1 MKSNNI
7 SKWNYNKDLEGL
19 LLFASLVDEIT
30 FNYSIDA
37 HKAPALNAVSLL
49 QDVYETIENVE
60 RGIIREAGIPSLL
73 GELVTAINGDRLF
86 KQILERRNLLYFIT
100 LLEQANNL
108 KDIKLLIEM
117 MVSGGIG
124 DEYFENVKSVLI
136 DLIVNNAKDKESIGY
151 YSRIWVTHLKYLGY
165 SSEYIYFSNR
175 EFFFGKNIIE
185 APNAIVEFLDKFS
198 EVSKDYYVLFRGN
211 KIFQLLKSTFRKF
224 GDDVT
229 EEYKLP
235 YKNASIDKFIRNLSV
250 DNNLI
255 VLNVH
260 ARDQYSARAI
270 AISKIESISS
280 LFCCYQHKQ
289 RTQFKEKCIIIEKES
304 RNVYTI
310 DKPMSAILRCRDLR
324 PNKSQAYFTH
334 ITKKLSMSQD
344 SIINIMKSLRMHES
358 AVDAMSH
365 ENQFINLFTALEI
378 IIPKD
383 IKSGKSRIQQIYD
396 TLVPFLCLDYCRKH
410 IRSFIADLL
419 RLYNPEFVAVISK
432 VTEGKRLEEK
442 VCALLTLKKYDAER
456 QELYD
461 VFTKHNEILLRNRFY
476 RLDEL
481 MSNPANLLERLKK
494 HKQRLQQQIDRIYR
508 TRNLIVHAGDTPFYI
523 DTLIENLHFYYDT
536 LVKQLLYDN
545 TENGHER
552 LEHIYLSFYIKEQ
565 NFEAK
570 LQDIACNEAAEGMF
584 DESNYDIIVNTI

>member
-1 MKSNNI
+1 MKSNDI
-7 SKWNYNKDLEGL
+7 SRWNYSKNLEGL
-19 LLFASLVDEIT
+19 LLFASLIDEIT

-37 HKAPALNAVSLL
+37 HKAPALNVVSLL
-49 QDVYETIENVE
+49 QDVYETIGNAE

-73 GELVTAINGDRLF
+73 RELVSAVNVDRLF

-100 LLEQANNL
+100 LLEQENNL

-117 MVSGGIG
+117 MVSSGVNK
-124 DEYFENVKSVLI
+124 EHFESVKNYLA
-136 DLIVNNAKDKESIGY
+136 DLVINNANDKESIGL
-151 YSRIWVTHLKYLGY
+151 YSRIWVAHLKYKGY
-165 SSEYIYFSNR
+165 STEYIYFCNR
-175 EFFFGKNIIE
+175 EYFFGKNKIE
-185 APNAIVEFLDKFS
+185 APEVIKVFLDKFS
-198 EVSKDYYVLFRGN
+198 DSGKDYYVLFRGN
-211 KIFQLLKSTFRKF
+211 KIFQLLKSTFSKF

-229 EEYKLP
+229 VEYKLP
-235 YKNASIDKFIRNLSV
+235 YKNASIDKFIGNLSV

-260 ARDQYSARAI
+260 ARDPYSARTG
-270 AISKIESISS
+270 AISKMESISS

-289 RTQFKEKCIIIEKES
+289 RIRFKEKCIIIEKGN

-334 ITKKLSMSQD
+334 ITNRLSMSQD
-344 SIINIMKSLRMHES
+344 SIISIMKSLRMHES

-419 RLYNPEFVAVISK
+419 RLYNPEFVAVIAK
-432 VTEGKRLEEK
+432 VAEGKRLEEK
-442 VCALLTLKKYDAER
+442 VCALLTLKKYDVER
-456 QELYD
+456 QELYN

-481 MSNPANLLERLKK
+481 MSKPVILLERLKK

-570 LQDIACNEAAEGMF
+570 LQEIASNEATEGMF

>member
-7 SKWNYNKDLEGL
+7 SKWNYSKDLEGL

-49 QDVYETIENVE
+49 QDVYETIGNVE

-73 GELVTAINGDRLF
+73 RELVTAVNGDRLF

-100 LLEQANNL
+100 LLEQANNI

-124 DEYFENVKSVLI
+124 EEYFENVKSDLI
-136 DLIVNNAKDKESIGY
+136 DLIINNAKDKESIGY

-175 EFFFGKNIIE
+175 EYFFGKNIIE
-185 APNAIVEFLDKFS
+185 TPDAIVGFLDKFS
-198 EVSKDYYVLFRGN
+198 EAGKDYYVLFRGN

-235 YKNASIDKFIRNLSV
+235 YKNASIEKFTSNLSD

-260 ARDQYSARAI
+260 ARDPYSARAG
-270 AISKIESISS
+270 AISKIESVSS

-289 RTQFKEKCIIIEKES
+289 RTRFKEKCIIIEKGN

-310 DKPMSAILRCRDLR
+310 DKPISAIFRCRDLR
-324 PNKSQAYFTH
+324 PNKSQAYFAH
-334 ITKKLSMSQD
+334 ITNRLSMSQD
-344 SIINIMKSLRMHES
+344 SIISIMKSLRMHES
-358 AVDAMSH
+358 AVDAISL

-383 IKSGKSRIQQIYD
+383 VNSGKSRIQQIYD

-419 RLYNPEFVAVISK
+419 RLYNPEFMAIIAK

-442 VCALLTLKKYDAER
+442 VCALLTLKKYESKR

-481 MSNPANLLERLKK
+481 MSNPSNLLERLKR

-570 LQDIACNEAAEGMF
+570 LQEIASNEVAEGMF
-584 DESNYDIIVNTI
+584 DEGNYDIIVNTI